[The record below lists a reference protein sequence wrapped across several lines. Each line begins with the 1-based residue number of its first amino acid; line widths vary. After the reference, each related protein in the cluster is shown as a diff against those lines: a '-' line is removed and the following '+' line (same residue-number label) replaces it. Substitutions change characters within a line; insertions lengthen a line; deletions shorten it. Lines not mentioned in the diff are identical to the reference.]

1 MYGHRLLDNKQKTKF
16 YATNGQLHSLDN
28 IMFKNK
34 LILINK
40 SYPEHLATLLFFCSV
55 IYDSSSLIYITN
67 SSWIGSSKSEWTK
80 ERGPWRQV
88 YFYSFKLCVLT
99 GKTTTNSTELS
110 LLILLIFFTK
120 NIIIEIYWKF
130 LLLVLLTQNRKDVTL
145 MIYLRM
151 PYKIRAYT
159 ISKLKSLAKL
169 NNIYLKRMTCIC
181 LIWLLLCNQST
192 GHCYTR
198 H

>member
-1 MYGHRLLDNKQKTKF
+1 MRFRHVMYGDRLLDKSRPCIMPWEHCSGNKQKTKF

-40 SYPEHLATLLFFCSV
+40 SYPEHLATLLFFCCV

-80 ERGPWRQV
+80 ERGPWGQV
-88 YFYSFKLCVLT
+88 YFYSWKLCVLT

-110 LLILLIFFTK
+110 LLILF
-120 NIIIEIYWKF
+120 IIHIHILHNKVITMYYD
-130 LLLVLLTQNRKDVTL
+130 LSTYVLEFDAIL
-145 MIYLRM
+145 
-151 PYKIRAYT
+151 YKY
-159 ISKLKSLAKL
+159 
-169 NNIYLKRMTCIC
+169 
-181 LIWLLLCNQST
+181 
-192 GHCYTR
+192 
-198 H
+198 